1 MDLVGSAAALRRWA
15 VASLVSNV
23 AIVVTGG
30 LVRVTSSGLGC
41 STWPQCEPGSYVPHP
56 DAGIHAYIEFGNRL
70 LTFVLVIVAIGTLL
84 AALRAR
90 DAAGSPR
97 PLVRGLAIGVIVGIV
112 AQAVIGGISVL
123 VQLNPWVVGAHLVP
137 SIALIVAC
145 VLLVHEAY
153 YRRPVPV
160 GRSVRRV
167 VRALVLF
174 GMVAMLLGVVVTGAG
189 PNSGAGA
196 ASRNGLDLLAAAR
209 VHSLT
214 VWVVVALTIGL
225 ALASRANPAARR
237 AVMLLLGVELVQA
250 AVGYAQYFLALP
262 PWLVTLHMTGTALF
276 TAALAHL
283 WWLTRTP
290 PSDLSETHGAMAQR
304 DSDKSVG

>member
-1 MDLVGSAAALRRWA
+1 MDLVGSPVALRRWA
-15 VASLVSNV
+15 VASLVANL

-70 LTFVLVIVAIGTLL
+70 LTFILVTVAIGTLL
-84 AALRAR
+84 AAWRAR
-90 DAAGSPR
+90 DAAGAPR
-97 PLVRGLAIGVIVGIV
+97 PLVRGLAIAVIAGIV

-123 VQLNPWVVGAHLVP
+123 VQLNPWVVGAHLLP

-145 VLLVHEAY
+145 VVLVHEAY
-153 YRRPVPV
+153 DRRRVPV
-160 GRSVRRV
+160 GPSVRRV
-167 VRALVLF
+167 VRTLVFF
-174 GMVAMLLGVVVTGAG
+174 GVVAMLLGVVVTGAG

-196 ASRNGLDLLAAAR
+196 ASRNGLDLLATAR

-225 ALASRANPAARR
+225 AVANRANPAARR
-237 AVMLLLGVELVQA
+237 AVVVLLGVELFQG

-262 PWLVTLHMTGTALF
+262 PWLVTLHMVGTALF
-276 TAALAHL
+276 TATLANL
-283 WWLTRTP
+283 WWLTRSP
-290 PSDLSETHGAMAQR
+290 AAPA
-304 DSDKSVG
+304 VGIKTEVGRSQQQ